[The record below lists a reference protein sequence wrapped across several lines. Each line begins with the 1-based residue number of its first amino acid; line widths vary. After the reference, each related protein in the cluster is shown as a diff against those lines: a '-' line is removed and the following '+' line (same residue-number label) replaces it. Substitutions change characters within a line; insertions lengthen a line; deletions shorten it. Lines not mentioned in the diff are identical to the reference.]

1 MVERHVANV
10 NVVGSSPIT
19 RFTETV
25 GNIVSA
31 SYRLSSSLALVA
43 GMFKAQTNLSVKN
56 IEIWLREVGSGE
68 LRLFSLMPFLFMILK
83 L

>member
-1 MVERHVANV
+1 
-10 NVVGSSPIT
+10 
-19 RFTETV
+19 
-25 GNIVSA
+25 
-31 SYRLSSSLALVA
+31 LALVA

-68 LRLFSLMPFLFMILK
+68 LRLFSLTPFLFIILE